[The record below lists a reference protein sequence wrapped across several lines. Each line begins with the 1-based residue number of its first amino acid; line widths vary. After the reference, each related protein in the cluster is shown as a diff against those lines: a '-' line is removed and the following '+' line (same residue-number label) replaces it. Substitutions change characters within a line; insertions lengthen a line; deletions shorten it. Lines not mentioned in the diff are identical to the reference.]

1 MSILENIFMA
11 LQSIKAHKMRSVLTM
26 LGVII
31 GVAAVIIVVAI
42 GQGGEAMLT
51 AELAGED
58 NTIEVFYVPTDD
70 DMMDPNFSYSSVFT
84 LEDIKNLQDI
94 PEVKNVVTSS
104 YELSPVRYRTESFD
118 ARVTGVNEGYLQVY
132 SFELAEGVSFTQAD
146 FFGARRTAIISK
158 TVEEELFP
166 DEESAV
172 GEIIRIGQQPVEV
185 IGVLEPP
192 SGMFAFGSNEVFLP
206 WSTWRAIFMKSDV
219 SQLTLQ
225 ANHHENLQVVG
236 EKAAEMLNRTN
247 NKEDAYQVMNYE
259 ELADMIGS
267 ITGIMTMIIG
277 GIAGISLLVGG
288 IGVMNI
294 MLVSV
299 TERTREIGIRKAL
312 GATRGQILFQ
322 FLVESVILTLIG
334 GMIGILL
341 GIGVSS
347 LVSFFAGWP
356 SLVSVP
362 VIIGGLLFSMF
373 IGIIFGLLPASKA
386 SKLDPIDS
394 LRYE

>member
-84 LEDIKNLQDI
+84 LEDIKNLQEI

-104 YELSPVRYRTESFD
+104 YEFSPVRYRTESFD

-172 GEIIRIGQQPVEV
+172 GQIIRIGQQPVEV

-312 GATRGQILFQ
+312 GATKGQILFQ

-341 GIGVSS
+341 GIGISS

-386 SKLDPIDS
+386 AKLDPIDS